1 MKIYE
6 TPVLDLLKIAEE
18 DILTLSSGF
27 DGDDHEFE
35 LPMP

>member
-6 TPVLDLLKIAEE
+6 APILDVLTLALE

-27 DGDDHEFE
+27 DGEDHEFE
-35 LPMP
+35 LTV

>member
-6 TPVLDLLKIAEE
+6 APILDVLTLALE

-27 DGDDHEFE
+27 DGDEHEFE
-35 LPMP
+35 LPM

>member
-1 MKIYE
+1 MKNYE
-6 TPVLDLLKIAEE
+6 TPILDVLTLSFE

-35 LPMP
+35 LPM

>member
-6 TPVLDLLKIAEE
+6 EPILDVLTLVSE

-27 DGDDHEFE
+27 DGMDHEFE
-35 LPMP
+35 LPM